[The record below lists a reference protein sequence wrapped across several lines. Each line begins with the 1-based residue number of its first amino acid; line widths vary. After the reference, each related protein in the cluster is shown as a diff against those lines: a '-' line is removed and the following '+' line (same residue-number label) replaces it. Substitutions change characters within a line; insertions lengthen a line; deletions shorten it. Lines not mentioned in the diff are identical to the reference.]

1 MHHFAGNR
9 LMMGNSQQL
18 LSTIIA
24 VVRSL
29 YFNSELRDILALSN
43 RKRAMVTVKKSRRS
57 SVDFCN
63 FSW

>member
-1 MHHFAGNR
+1 
-9 LMMGNSQQL
+9 MMGNSQQL